1 MLVDSH
7 CHLDFPEFAEEL
19 DDVVARA
26 AEAGIGWMLTIN
38 THLSKFEGVRA
49 VAERFENIWCTV
61 GIHPHEAGREPA
73 TDAAQ
78 LQTLAA
84 HPKVVGFGETGLDYY
99 YEKSPRADQRRN
111 FRAHI
116 EAAREAGL
124 PVIVHARDA
133 DAYTAEILE
142 EEYANG
148 PFSGLLHCFS
158 SGADLARR
166 ALDLGMYVSFSG
178 IVTFKNA
185 DAVRA
190 VAKSVPLNRLLVET
204 DAPFLAPVPMR
215 GKRNEPAFTAYTASA
230 LAGLRG
236 MDEADLAAATTANFF
251 RLFAKT
257 GRNRSGVSA

>member
-19 DDVVARA
+19 DAVVERA
-26 AEAGIGWMLTIN
+26 GAAGIGWMLTIN

-49 VAERFENIWCTV
+49 VAERFDNIWCTV
-61 GIHPHEAGREPA
+61 GIHPHEAGREAA

-78 LQTLAA
+78 LQALAA

-99 YEKSPRADQRRN
+99 YEKSPREDQKRN
-111 FRAHI
+111 FRAHLQ
-116 EAAREAGL
+116 ASREACL

-133 DAYTAEILE
+133 DRDTADILE
-142 EEYANG
+142 DEYAKG

-158 SGADLARR
+158 SGAELAHR
-166 ALDLGMYVSFSG
+166 ALDLGMYISFSG

-185 DAVRA
+185 DEVRA

-204 DAPFLAPVPMR
+204 DAPFLAPIPMR
-215 GKRNEPAFTAYTASA
+215 GKRNEPAFTAYTAA
-230 LAGLRG
+230 AVAELRG
-236 MDEADLAAATTANFF
+236 MTEAELAEATTANFF
-251 RLFAKT
+251 RLFTKT
-257 GRNRSGVSA
+257 NEKGAA